1 MTIRTG
7 RYFLLILVLGALTV
21 PTSAASKQWLHVR
34 VETPKKGGEMVS
46 VNIPLSLAE
55 AVLPMIK
62 EKDISG
68 GKIRIEDKDI
78 TTQDLKKIWAAVKAE
93 GDAEYVTVQNADM
106 NLRVAI
112 QGNYLVVRTDEK
124 SKSQVEI
131 TLPTQVVDA
140 LLSGEDDTLDLLA
153 AIRALQE
160 TGTRDIVS
168 IRDEDTHVRVW
179 IDEINGN

>member
-1 MTIRTG
+1 MKTKR
-7 RYFLLILVLGALTV
+7 FFMLMLVLGAMAV
-21 PTSAASKQWLHVR
+21 VANAASKQWLHVR
-34 VETPKKGGEMVS
+34 VETPKKGGETVS

-55 AVLPMIK
+55 TVLPMIK
-62 EKDISG
+62 EKQISG
-68 GKIRIEDKDI
+68 GKIRIEEKDI

-93 GDAEYVTVQNADM
+93 GDAEYVTVQNADT

-112 QGNYLVVRTDEK
+112 QGNYLVVRTDEN

-131 TLPTQVVDA
+131 TLPTKVVDA
-140 LLSGEDDTLDLLA
+140 LLSGDDDTLDLLA

-168 IRDEDTHVRVW
+168 IRDADTNVRVW
-179 IDEINGN
+179 IDEMNGN